1 MLHALY
7 TALDAH
13 FAHEPHWWPIFTAN
27 RQFEVMVGAVLVQQT
42 RWEAV
47 EAAVQRLIAH
57 DWLSPAALA
66 AADTAEL
73 AALIRPCAFHSQ
85 KATGLQAIARYLLE
99 RYDGETTPL
108 FAKERAELRAEL
120 LALPRIGRETADT
133 MMLYAG
139 EHPLFIADA
148 YARRL
153 FHRVGVLPSFDFLRA
168 PYDAVQAVV
177 EAGLG
182 TGSWELGAAK
192 QELTNSLTNEPRT
205 NIGEQQLN
213 GLYFVSLAPSSQSLA
228 PTLFYRNFHALI
240 TEACI
245 HHCLTKPRCDLPGAH
260 RRFVDPRKCAEHCRE
275 CSGCPLRGMC
285 AAYQEQRT
293 ENRE

>member
-1 MLHALY
+1 MLSDLY
-7 TALDAH
+7 NTLDAH

-47 EAAVQRLIAH
+47 EAAVQRLIAR

-99 RYDGETTPL
+99 RYNGETTPL

-153 FHRVGVLPSFDFLRA
+153 LQRAGVLPGFDFLRA

-177 EAGLG
+177 EDELRGQGYGVVVGSQGLAVE
-182 TGSWELGAAK
+182 EL
-192 QELTNSLTNEPRT
+192 NSQN
-205 NIGEQQLN
+205 
-213 GLYFVSLAPSSQSLA
+213 S
-228 PTLFYRNFHALI
+228 TLKSPEYYRNFHALI

-245 HHCLTKPRCDLPGAH
+245 HHCLTKPRCDLPGSH

-293 ENRE
+293 ET